1 MDRVKEEATAL
12 STFFGEELP
21 SLHSSELAGL
31 GEGKTDGS
39 TRGLM
44 VKEMEK
50 LRATALDK
58 SIAEFT
64 DQSERSVLVRKNTD
78 MISFAF
84 LLSKPGPH
92 SGIPSTHISEQLLA
106 LLAVPSVLCRRRVGE
121 KVGKLKV
128 DQLGDNILNA
138 TIPGNHFIRGHNTMK
153 NTINSLFKYCG
164 ILSEVEPYEVF
175 ADLIQQQPL
184 NRNQA
189 FRAVQAIIPDI
200 RAELPDNNGGT
211 KTTYIEVKTVSGMAQ
226 WYHPVR
232 EGRVMERRE
241 HQPGR
246 GTRAVTRRELA
257 IVK

>member
-12 STFFGEELP
+12 STFLGEELP

-58 SIAEFT
+58 SMAEFP

-78 MISFAF
+78 KISFAF

-106 LLAVPSVLCRRRVGE
+106 LLAVPSVLCRGRVGE

-128 DQLGDNILNA
+128 DQWGDNILNA

-153 NTINSLFKYCG
+153 NTLNSLFKYCG
-164 ILSEVEPYEVF
+164 ILSEVEPYGVF
-175 ADLIQQQPL
+175 ADLIPQQPL

-189 FRAVQAIIPDI
+189 FRAAQAIIPDI

-211 KTTYIEVKTVSGMAQ
+211 KTTYIERKTVSGMSQ

-232 EGRVMERRE
+232 EGRAMERRE

-246 GTRAVTRRELA
+246 G
-257 IVK
+257 